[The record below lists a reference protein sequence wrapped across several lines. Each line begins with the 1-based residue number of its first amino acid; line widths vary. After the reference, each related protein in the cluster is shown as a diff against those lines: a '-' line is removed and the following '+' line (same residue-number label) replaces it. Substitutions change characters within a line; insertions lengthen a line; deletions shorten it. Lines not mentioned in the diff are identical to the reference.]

1 MDIQKL
7 EAGDPL
13 NLGSAL
19 CDEGVSETGW
29 KSIRIAAVEYF
40 GISTMEVV
48 LKHAGTAAWASDR
61 LNMSV

>member
-48 LKHAGTAAWASDR
+48 LKHAGTGI
-61 LNMSV
+61 L